1 MKKTIFIL
9 VSAFIILLAAIAGG
23 IGYLGYEFSRT
34 RPSES
39 EQEVIY
45 EVVSGKAFNTIAKD
59 LESKGLVRNANFFSW
74 YAKITGQRSKIK
86 VVSGL
91 RRSGK
96 STLLEIYREQL
107 VEKGISNQQI
117 QFYNFE
123 LPENYLDK
131 SWSDIYFEIKEKL
144 TKDQPNY
151 IFLDEIQNIPQFEK
165 LVDGLFVSEN
175 TDVYITGSNA
185 FLLSSELATL
195 LSGRYIEISILPFS
209 FKEYLTARKIDT
221 DNKYLNFEVLFF
233 DYVNETSLP
242 KGVELREG
250 GFDKIIEYLDAIYTT
265 IIEKDITQ
273 RHQIN
278 DKRAFANMAK
288 FVANNIGSPLSPSN
302 ISSVLKLDGQT
313 IHHATV
319 EKYLEY
325 LVASF
330 VFYKVNRFDL
340 KGKKQ
345 LATQEKYY
353 LVDCGLMNLLVG
365 KERTTDRGHIL
376 ENIVFL
382 ELLRRGNKI
391 WTGTSRNSEVDFV
404 CKTPTGEI
412 EYYQVAWQLSSESTI
427 NREFSALEKIN
438 DNYPK
443 FLLTTDSFT
452 QDRNGIIHKN
462 VFIWLLENSVL

>member
-1 MKKTIFIL
+1 MPKYTNRKQYI
-9 VSAFIILLAAIAGG
+9 SKLLS
-23 IGYLGYEFSRT
+23 Y
-34 RPSES
+34 
-39 EQEVIY
+39 
-45 EVVSGKAFNTIAKD
+45 KDKD
-59 LESKGLVRNANFFSW
+59 L
-74 YAKITGQRSKIK
+74 IK

-96 STLLEIYREQL
+96 STLLDLYREQL
-107 VEKGISNQQI
+107 IKIGIGKRQI

-123 LPENYLDK
+123 LPENYLNKNWD
-131 SWSDIYFEIKEKL
+131 DIYFDIKKKL
-144 TKDQPNY
+144 QTGKPNY
-151 IFLDEIQNIPQFEK
+151 IFLDEVQNIPLFEK
-165 LVDGLFVSEN
+165 LVDGLFATKN

-209 FKEYLTARKIDT
+209 FHEYLTARKIET
-221 DNKYLNFEVLFF
+221 SSKYLNYEALFF

-242 KGVELREG
+242 KGVELRESG
-250 GFDKIIEYLDAIYTT
+250 YDKIYEYLEAIFTT

-278 DKRAFANMAK
+278 DKRAFSNIVK
-288 FVANNIGSPLSPSN
+288 FVATNIGNALSPSN
-302 ISSVLKLDGQT
+302 ISKSLKQDGQS
-313 IHHATV
+313 IHHSTV

-325 LVASF
+325 LTTSF

-353 LVDCGLMNLLVG
+353 IVDTGLLNVLAG

-376 ENIVFL
+376 ENVVYL
-382 ELLRRGNKI
+382 ELLRRGYKI
-391 WTGTSRNSEVDFV
+391 WTGTSRNSEIDFV
-404 CKTPTGEI
+404 CKTPSGDI
-412 EYYQVAWQLSSESTI
+412 EYYQVAWQLSDDRTME
-427 NREFSALEKIN
+427 REFGSLEKVK

-443 FLLTTDSFT
+443 YLLTTESFT
-452 QDRNGIIHKN
+452 HNRGGVHHLN
-462 VFIWLLENSVL
+462 VFNWLLAEIENE

>member
-1 MKKTIFIL
+1 MRDYTLRKE
-9 VSAFIILLAAIAGG
+9 
-23 IGYLGYEFSRT
+23 YLTKLFAY
-34 RPSES
+34 
-39 EQEVIY
+39 
-45 EVVSGKAFNTIAKD
+45 KDKD
-59 LESKGLVRNANFFSW
+59 L
-74 YAKITGQRSKIK
+74 IK

-107 VEKGISNQQI
+107 KVQDISDEQI

-144 TKDQPNY
+144 IKDQPNY
-151 IFLDEIQNIPQFEK
+151 IFLDEVQNIPQFEK
-165 LVDGLFVSEN
+165 LVDGIFVSDF

-221 DNKYLNFEVLFF
+221 ENKYLNFEVLFF

-265 IIEKDITQ
+265 IVEKDITQ

-353 LVDCGLMNLLVG
+353 LVDTGLMNLLVG

-412 EYYQVAWQLSSESTI
+412 EYYQVAWQLSSESTM

-462 VFIWLLENSVL
+462 VFNWLLENSIL

>member
-1 MKKTIFIL
+1 MANFINRKE
-9 VSAFIILLAAIAGG
+9 
-23 IGYLGYEFSRT
+23 YLDKLMSY
-34 RPSES
+34 
-39 EQEVIY
+39 
-45 EVVSGKAFNTIAKD
+45 KDKD
-59 LESKGLVRNANFFSW
+59 L
-74 YAKITGQRSKIK
+74 IK

-96 STLLEIYREQL
+96 STLLELYRTLLLKQG
-107 VEKGISNQQI
+107 VGKRQI

-123 LPENYLDK
+123 LPENYVNKNWD
-131 SWSDIYFEIKEKL
+131 DIYFEIKQKL
-144 TKDQPNY
+144 QAGKPNY
-151 IFLDEIQNIPQFEK
+151 IFLDEAQNILQFEK
-165 LVDGLFVSEN
+165 LVDGLFV
-175 TDVYITGSNA
+175 TTDVDVYITGSNA

-209 FKEYLTARKIDT
+209 FNEYLTARGFDT
-221 DNKYLNFEVLFF
+221 SNKYLNYESLFF

-250 GFDKIIEYLDAIYTT
+250 GFDKVYEYLEAIYTT

-278 DKRAFANMAK
+278 DKRAFGNIVK
-288 FVANNIGSPLSPSN
+288 FIASNIGNALSPSN
-302 ISSVLKLDGQT
+302 ISKTLKQDGQS

-319 EKYLEY
+319 EKYIDY
-325 LVASF
+325 LIASF

-353 LVDCGLMNLLVG
+353 LVDMGLLNVLAG
-365 KERTTDRGHIL
+365 KERTTNRGHIL
-376 ENIVFL
+376 ENVVYL
-382 ELLRRGNKI
+382 ELLRRDNKV

-404 CKTPTGEI
+404 CKNKTGDI
-412 EYYQVAWQLSSESTI
+412 EYYQVAWQMTSESTVE
-427 NREFSALEKIN
+427 REFGALEKIN

-443 FLLTTDSFT
+443 YLLSTEAFT
-452 QDRNGIIHKN
+452 QNRSGIIHLN
-462 VFIWLLENSVL
+462 VFNWLLGKAIT

>member
-1 MKKTIFIL
+1 MNNYTNRKEYIEK
-9 VSAFIILLAAIAGG
+9 LLA
-23 IGYLGYEFSRT
+23 Y
-34 RPSES
+34 
-39 EQEVIY
+39 
-45 EVVSGKAFNTIAKD
+45 KDKD
-59 LESKGLVRNANFFSW
+59 L
-74 YAKITGQRSKIK
+74 IK

-96 STLLEIYREQL
+96 STLLELYRELLLKQG
-107 VEKGISNQQI
+107 VGKRQI

-123 LPENYLDK
+123 LPENYLNKTWD
-131 SWSDIYFEIKEKL
+131 DIYFEIKKKL
-144 TKDQPNY
+144 QADKPNY
-151 IFLDEIQNIPQFEK
+151 VFLDEVQNIPLFEK
-165 LVDGLFVSEN
+165 LVDGLFATEN

-209 FKEYLTARKIDT
+209 FKEYLTARSIDT
-221 DNKYLNFEVLFF
+221 SNKYLNYEALFF

-242 KGVELREG
+242 KGVELREE
-250 GFDKIIEYLDAIYTT
+250 GFDKIYEYLEAIYTT

-278 DKRAFANMAK
+278 DKRAFGNIVK
-288 FVANNIGSPLSPSN
+288 FIASNIGNSLSPSN
-302 ISSVLKLDGQT
+302 ISNTLKQDKQS

-319 EKYLEY
+319 EKYLDY
-325 LVASF
+325 LVSSF

-353 LVDCGLMNLLVG
+353 LVDTGLLNILAG

-376 ENIVFL
+376 ENVVYL

-391 WTGTSRNSEVDFV
+391 WTGTTRNTEVDFV
-404 CKTPTGEI
+404 CKSPTGDI
-412 EYYQVAWQLSSESTI
+412 EYYQVAWQMTNESTVE
-427 NREFSALEKIN
+427 REFGALEKIK

-443 FLLTTDSFT
+443 YLLTTDSFT
-452 QDRNGIIHKN
+452 QNRSGVKHLN
-462 VFIWLLENSVL
+462 VFNWLLETN

>member
-1 MKKTIFIL
+1 MNRYTNREEYINKL
-9 VSAFIILLAAIAGG
+9 VT
-23 IGYLGYEFSRT
+23 Y
-34 RPSES
+34 
-39 EQEVIY
+39 
-45 EVVSGKAFNTIAKD
+45 KDKD
-59 LESKGLVRNANFFSW
+59 L
-74 YAKITGQRSKIK
+74 IK

-96 STLLEIYREQL
+96 STLLELYRELLLKQG
-107 VEKGISNQQI
+107 VGKRQI

-131 SWSDIYFEIKEKL
+131 SWDDIYFEIKKKL
-144 TKDQPNY
+144 SLDKINY
-151 IFLDEIQNIPQFEK
+151 VFLDEVQNIPFFEK
-165 LVDGLFVSEN
+165 LVDGLFATKN
-175 TDVYITGSNA
+175 IDVYITGSNA

-209 FKEYLTARKIDT
+209 FKEYLMARNIDT
-221 DNKYLNFEVLFF
+221 SNNYLNYEILFF
-233 DYVNETSLP
+233 DFINETSLP
-242 KGVELREG
+242 KGIELRES
-250 GFDKIIEYLDAIYTT
+250 GFDKIYDYLQVIYTT
-265 IIEKDITQ
+265 IIEKDIAQ

-278 DKRAFANMAK
+278 HNRAFANIVK
-288 FVANNIGSPLSPSN
+288 FVASNIGSALSPSN
-302 ISSVLKLDGQT
+302 ISKTLKQDGQNV
-313 IHHATV
+313 HHATV
-319 EKYLEY
+319 EKYLDY

-353 LVDCGLMNLLVG
+353 LVDVGLLNILVG

-376 ENIVFL
+376 ENIVYL

-404 CKTPTGEI
+404 CKTPIGDI
-412 EYYQVAWQLSSESTI
+412 EYYQVAWQMTSESTMD
-427 NREFSALEKIN
+427 REFRALEQID

-452 QDRNGIIHKN
+452 QSRSGVKHLN
-462 VFIWLLENSVL
+462 VFNWLLDFNDSRL